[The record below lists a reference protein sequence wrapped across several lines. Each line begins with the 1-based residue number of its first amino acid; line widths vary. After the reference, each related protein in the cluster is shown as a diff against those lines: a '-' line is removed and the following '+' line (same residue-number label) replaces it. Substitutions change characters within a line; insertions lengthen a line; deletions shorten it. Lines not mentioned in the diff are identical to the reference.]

1 MANPTVQK
9 TGSSVWLALISEW
22 KNSVLLE
29 NQKEHFHLF
38 KILGFPLIV
47 TQFNQYVPAQFLSFQ
62 IYFNI
67 ILLSTPLFLP
77 RTQIP
82 PCVLHI
88 SILWRFWCGTLMQF
102 PPSPVR
108 SLQYLK
114 WSWEIVELYV
124 HVVRE
129 TERKNKRKT

>member
-88 SILWRFWCGTLMQF
+88 SIL
-102 PPSPVR
+102 
-108 SLQYLK
+108 
-114 WSWEIVELYV
+114 
-124 HVVRE
+124 
-129 TERKNKRKT
+129 